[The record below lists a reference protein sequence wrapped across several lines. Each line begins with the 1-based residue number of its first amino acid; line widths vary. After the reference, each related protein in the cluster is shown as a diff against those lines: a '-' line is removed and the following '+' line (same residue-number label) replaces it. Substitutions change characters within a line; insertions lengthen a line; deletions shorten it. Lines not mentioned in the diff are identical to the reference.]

1 MKIGDFGSAMPNGRN
16 IPTTT
21 PGYSAP
27 EITGNKL
34 PNKKPNFVCTCVCI
48 CVN

>member
-1 MKIGDFGSAMPNGRN
+1 MPNGRN

-21 PGYSAP
+21 LGYSAP

-34 PNKKPNFVCTCVCI
+34 PNKKPNFVRTCVFI